1 MQVYK
6 AFFKIIQK
14 NLAQLVIY
22 VVVFLV
28 FAILIANTYENPV
41 NTDFAETK
49 VNIAFLNHDAD
60 SMLIE
65 DFKEYISQYANLA
78 ITQDD
83 PQKLQDALYFRTVEY
98 IVRIGEGFTE
108 NFLNGKEVQIE
119 KAVVAGSTSGVYMD
133 GLINKYFNTANTYVE
148 NIADL
153 SVQELVQYVRRDL
166 AQKAEVVLL
175 PGTQNKN
182 MDELAGYYFNFIA
195 YSMMAILI
203 LGVSAVMIVFNQDDL
218 KRRSLCSPVKIENIN
233 FQMIL
238 GTLSFAVL
246 SWLVLMV
253 ASFIMYKD
261 YMFQESGLLYI
272 LNSFVFILPALSI
285 SYLIGNT
292 VKSKDAM
299 SAVANVVSLG
309 SCFISGVFVPQE
321 ILGDTVLKI
330 ASFTPTYWYIKNNN
344 EISRL
349 VSFEFENLTGIFNN
363 MLIMAGFAAAFFA
376 ITSVVMKQKRM
387 SV

>member
-60 SMLIE
+60 SILIE

-195 YSMMAILI
+195 YSLMAILI

>member
-195 YSMMAILI
+195 YSLMAILI

>member
-195 YSMMAILI
+195 YSLMAILI

-330 ASFTPTYWYIKNNN
+330 ASFTPTYWYIKNNH